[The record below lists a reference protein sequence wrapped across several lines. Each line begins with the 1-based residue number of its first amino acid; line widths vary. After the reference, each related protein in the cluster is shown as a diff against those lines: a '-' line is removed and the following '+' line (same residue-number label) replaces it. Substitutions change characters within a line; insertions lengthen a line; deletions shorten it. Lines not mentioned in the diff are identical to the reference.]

1 MRKNAVFPA
10 LAASLLFGL
19 TACGPLAG
27 AGSSSTAG
35 GELDSTFVT
44 GEGFTGAVDRILVQS
59 DGKILVAGRMTSY
72 DGVSVPQ
79 FARLSSNGTL
89 DTTFQSTMAGGP
101 NDQVSDL
108 AVDSDGEI
116 FLTGDFT
123 SLSSSTLLRLGKL
136 HTTGSL
142 NGLFPSVATGGFNDI
157 VYVLVRDTLGRL
169 LLGGEFTQY
178 QGTSAPKFARVDP
191 STGDL
196 DSAFMANIGTGFNLT
211 PRAIQ
216 VSSDGSILVGGGF
229 TRYQFSNTRN
239 RLIRFTNTGAEDTTF
254 YSTLT
259 GTASSAANSGFDS
272 DVKVIVE
279 HSTDG
284 GYLIGGSFRTLS
296 GRSVNRIVKIGKSG
310 NPNEGFL
317 TNLGTG
323 PDGDIRAIAE
333 DGSGNI
339 LLGGDFT
346 SFDGVSA
353 PRLVRLSREGIVDTT
368 FASKMASGFDATV
381 TSIAVQSDGKILV
394 GGEFSTFQGKTA
406 KRIAR
411 LR

>member
-1 MRKNAVFPA
+1 MRKNAVLYA
-10 LAASLLFGL
+10 IGASLALGF
-19 TACGPLAG
+19 TACGPVAG
-27 AGSSSTAG
+27 AGSGSTAG

-44 GEGFTGAVDRILVQS
+44 GEGFTGTVDKLLVQS
-59 DGKILVAGRMTSY
+59 DGKILVAGRMVSY
-72 DGVSVPQ
+72 DGVAIPQ
-79 FARLSSNGTL
+79 IARLSSTGTL
-89 DTTFQSTMAGGP
+89 DTSFQSAMAGGP
-101 NDQVSDL
+101 NDQVSDV
-108 AVDSDGEI
+108 AVDGDGEI

-123 SLSSSTLLRLGKL
+123 SLSSSSLLRLGKL

-142 NGLFPSVATGGFNDI
+142 NGLFPSIATGGFNDI

-196 DSAFMANIGTGFNLT
+196 DSSFMSNIGTGFNLT
-211 PRAIQ
+211 PRAIH

-229 TRYQFSNTRN
+229 TRFQFANTRN
-239 RLIRFTNTGAEDTTF
+239 RLIRFTNTGAEDATF

-272 DVKVIVE
+272 DVKVIVQ

-296 GRSVNRIVKIGKSG
+296 GRSVNRIVKIGISG
-310 NPNEGFL
+310 TPNEGFL
-317 TNLGTG
+317 TNIGSG
-323 PDGDIRAIAE
+323 PDGDVRAIAE

-346 SFDGVSA
+346 SFDGVA
-353 PRLVRLSREGIVDTT
+353 AQRLVRLSREGIVDTT
-368 FASKMASGFDATV
+368 FAGHVASGFDGTV
-381 TSIAVQSDGKILV
+381 TSIVVQSDGKILV
-394 GGEFSTFQGKTA
+394 GGEFSSFKGTTA